1 MNEDSISMVNAEQY
15 LLRCRLKRLP
25 KTGLYYLPVFF
36 MYMSFE
42 DEKKKPN
49 FTTNAAF
56 RFVWDTVQYL
66 QYLQG

>member
-1 MNEDSISMVNAEQY
+1 
-15 LLRCRLKRLP
+15 
-25 KTGLYYLPVFF
+25 

-49 FTTNAAF
+49 FTTNATF